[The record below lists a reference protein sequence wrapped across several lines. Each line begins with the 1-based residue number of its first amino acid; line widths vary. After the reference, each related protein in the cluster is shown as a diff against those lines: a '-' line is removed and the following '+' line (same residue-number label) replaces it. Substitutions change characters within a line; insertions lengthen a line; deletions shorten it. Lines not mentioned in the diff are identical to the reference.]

1 MPTTPL
7 PAPTYLREVRI
18 TFKKARPR
26 KSAPVGQAVGGSGD
40 VYALFRHLQH
50 EQKEHFLTLH
60 LDARHR
66 IICYELVAV
75 GSLQAVYMRPMEI
88 FRSSFL
94 LNAHAAI
101 VLHNHPSGDPR
112 PSKHDKRVTR
122 HLRFLAD
129 TMGLQLLDHLIIGED
144 SYFSFKDEGLLE

>member
-7 PAPTYLREVRI
+7 PAPVYLREVRI
-18 TFKKARPR
+18 TFKRAR
-26 KSAPVGQAVGGSGD
+26 KGAPVGQVVSGAAD

-60 LDARHR
+60 LDARNR
-66 IICYELVAV
+66 IICYELVAM
-75 GSLQAVYMRPMEI
+75 GSLKAVYMRPMEI

-94 LNAHAAI
+94 LNADAAI

-112 PSKHDKRVTR
+112 PSQHDKRVTR
-122 HLRFLAD
+122 HLRFLAH
-129 TMGLQLLDHLIIGED
+129 TMGLQLFDHLIIGED
-144 SYFSFKDEGLLE
+144 SYFSFKDEGMLP